1 MRQLFFDL
9 TVEVAGKSLRDISKI
24 VQTEVTTRAL
34 ASGLLTLWCTH
45 TGASLLVQA
54 NADDDVAADIVAFFE
69 ELVPMRPGKYRHR
82 PDQDD
87 NAPSHLR
94 ALLTQTQISI
104 PIEEGQLALGKVQ
117 SIFLFEHRATHK
129 NRHLRVHFIGG

>member
-1 MRQLFFDL
+1 MKQAFFDL
-9 TVEVAGKSLRDISKI
+9 TVDVAGKSLHDISKT
-24 VQTEVTTRAL
+24 VQDEVTSREL
-34 ASGLLTLWCTH
+34 CSGLLTIWCTH

-69 ELVPMRPGKYRHR
+69 ELVPKRPGHYRHA

-94 ALLTQTQISI
+94 ALLTQTQISM
-104 PIEEGQLALGKVQ
+104 PVEDGRLALGKVQ
-117 SIFLFEHRATHK
+117 SLFVFEHREVGRA
-129 NRHLRVHFIGG
+129 RRLRLHFIGE